1 MKIKYLFVFCLIIIS
16 CQDKRTSDQIIS
28 DIQIQI
34 DNSEFQ
40 NALENINK
48 LISNEIKTS
57 EIYTLKG
64 QCENELNNKSKSLQ
78 SFQEAISLDKNYYQA
93 YVARAK
99 VKLELGDFISSI
111 DDCNKAMLIK
121 KDFAKIYKT
130 KAIAYELLK
139 DESNAIIQYEAA
151 IKYGDN
157 SGENNYKLGVLILNI
172 GNTDSGCRY
181 LSIAGE
187 KGYMDAY
194 DLIKANCN
202 KSSNEIIE
210 NESISLSQFRSYPNR
225 FAVSF
230 PKDWKVDEITNSD
243 KSILTVTASKEGHF
257 ITIVEQDPTLTDFN
271 FNYESIYE
279 YIDKEDILYDYRK
292 KYNDFKLLD
301 FEKKRINGNDSYY
314 FKVSFSFF
322 STNLQKTL
330 SGIQVFYLTLNS
342 KTKKIYFFQGN
353 AEENDILEYEPIYR
367 KTFESFKLL

>member
-1 MKIKYLFVFCLIIIS
+1 MKIKLIIIFILTFIS
-16 CQDKRTSDQIIS
+16 CQDNRTSDQIIS

-48 LISNEIKTS
+48 LISNKIKTS

-64 QCENELNNKSKSLQ
+64 QCENGLNNKSESLQ
-78 SFQEAISLDKNYYQA
+78 SFQKAISLDKNYYQA

-99 VKLELGDFISSI
+99 VKLEVGDFISSI
-111 DDCNKAMLIK
+111 EDCNKAMLIK

-139 DESNAIIQYEAA
+139 DEPNAIIQYEAA

-157 SGENNYKLGVLILNI
+157 SGENNYKLGVLILNK
-172 GNTDSGCRY
+172 GNTDNGCRY
-181 LSIAGE
+181 LSKAGE

-194 DLIKANCN
+194 DLIKSNCN
-202 KSSNEIIE
+202 KSNNGVIK
-210 NESISLSQFRSYPNR
+210 NESISLSKFRSYPNR

-243 KSILTVTASKEGHF
+243 KSILTVTASKEGHLM
-257 ITIVEQDPTLTDFN
+257 TIVEQDPTLTDFN
-271 FNYESIYE
+271 FNHKSIYD

-330 SGIQVFYLTLNS
+330 SGIQMFYLTLNS

-353 AEENDILEYEPIYR
+353 AEEKDILEYEPIYR

>member
-1 MKIKYLFVFCLIIIS
+1 MKIKLIIIFILTFIS
-16 CQDKRTSDQIIS
+16 CQDNRTSDQIIS

-48 LISNEIKTS
+48 LISNKIKTS

-64 QCENELNNKSKSLQ
+64 QCENGLNNKSESLQ
-78 SFQEAISLDKNYYQA
+78 SFQKAISLDKNYYQA

-99 VKLELGDFISSI
+99 VKLEVGDFISSI
-111 DDCNKAMLIK
+111 EDCNKAMLIK

-139 DESNAIIQYEAA
+139 DEPNAIIQYEAA

-157 SGENNYKLGVLILNI
+157 SGENNYKLGVLILNK

-181 LSIAGE
+181 LSKAGE

-194 DLIKANCN
+194 DLIKSNCN
-202 KSSNEIIE
+202 KSNNGVIK
-210 NESISLSQFRSYPNR
+210 NESISLSKFRSYPNR

-243 KSILTVTASKEGHF
+243 KSILTVTASKEGHLM
-257 ITIVEQDPTLTDFN
+257 TIVERDPTLTDFN
-271 FNYESIYE
+271 FNHKSIYD
-279 YIDKEDILYDYRK
+279 IDKEDILYDYRK
-292 KYNDFKLLD
+292 KYNDFKLLY

-330 SGIQVFYLTLNS
+330 SGIQMFYLTLNS

-353 AEENDILEYEPIYR
+353 AEEKDILEYEPIYR

>member
-1 MKIKYLFVFCLIIIS
+1 MKIKLIIIFLLSFIS

-28 DIQIQI
+28 DIKIQI

-40 NALENINK
+40 NALDDINK
-48 LISNEIKTS
+48 LISTEIKTS
-57 EIYTLKG
+57 EIYTLRG
-64 QCENELNNKSKSLQ
+64 QCENELNKKPESLQ

-93 YVARAK
+93 YVERAI

-111 DDCNKAMLIK
+111 EDCNKAMLIK

-130 KAIAYELLK
+130 KAIAYELLQ
-139 DESNAIIQYEAA
+139 DEPNAIIQYEAA

-157 SGENNYKLGVLILNI
+157 SGENNYKLGVLILNKGDI
-172 GNTDSGCRY
+172 DAGCRY
-181 LSIAGE
+181 LSKAGE

-194 DLIKANCN
+194 DLIKSNCN
-202 KSSNEIIE
+202 KSTNKEIE
-210 NESISLSQFRSYPNR
+210 NESIFLSQFRSYPNR

-257 ITIVEQDPTLTDFN
+257 MSIVEQDPTLTDFN
-271 FNYESIYE
+271 FNYTSIYE
-279 YIDKEDILYDYRK
+279 IDKEEILYEYK
-292 KYNDFKLLD
+292 EKYSDFKLLD
-301 FEKKRINGNDSYY
+301 FEKKRINGADSYY

-330 SGIQVFYLTLNS
+330 SGIQMFFLTLNS

-353 AEENDILEYEPIYR
+353 ADEKDILEYEPIYR
-367 KTFESFKLL
+367 KTFESFKLS

>member
-1 MKIKYLFVFCLIIIS
+1 MTLIS

-28 DIQIQI
+28 DVKIQI

-40 NALENINK
+40 NALENIDK
-48 LISNEIKTS
+48 LISTEIKTS
-57 EIYTLKG
+57 EIYTLRG
-64 QCENELNNKSKSLQ
+64 QCENELNKKPESLQ

-93 YVARAK
+93 YVERAI

-111 DDCNKAMLIK
+111 EDCNKAMLIK

-139 DESNAIIQYEAA
+139 DEPNAIIQYEAA

-157 SGENNYKLGVLILNI
+157 SGENNYKLGVLILNK
-172 GNTDSGCRY
+172 GNINSGCRY

-194 DLIKANCN
+194 DLIKSNCN
-202 KSSNEIIE
+202 KSTNEVID

-257 ITIVEQDPTLTDFN
+257 MSIVEQDPTLTDLD
-271 FNYESIYE
+271 FNYKSIYQF
-279 YIDKEDILYDYRK
+279 IDKEDILYDYK
-292 KYNDFKLLD
+292 QKYSDFKLLD

-314 FKVSFSFF
+314 LKVSFSFF
-322 STNLQKTL
+322 STKLQKTL

-353 AEENDILEYEPIYR
+353 AEEKDILEYEPIYR